1 MMKSLPFL
9 LLALAAGCGEEPIE
23 EAPAPGNNTEV
34 PTPVENPTDAENTD
48 PNTEATETSPE
59 AEPDTQEDRCCT
71 QCAAASNK
79 DPSGYDISI
88 KPCDNYEGT
97 VVNDLVMV
105 DSECIAW
112 FQEHPMTVADCRG
125 PR

>member
-1 MMKSLPFL
+1 MTKSLPFL

-23 EAPAPGNNTEV
+23 ETPAPDNNTEL
-34 PTPVENPTDAENTD
+34 PSPVENPADAEK
-48 PNTEATETSPE
+48 TEAVEPEPE
-59 AEPDTQEDRCCT
+59 AEPAGEERCCT
-71 QCAAASNK
+71 QCAEASNV

-97 VVNDLVMV
+97 VVNDRVMV
-105 DSECIAW
+105 DSACIAW
-112 FQEHPMTVADCRG
+112 FQDHPMTVADCRG